1 MHASHSTPW
10 VEVEITSSTW
20 VEVEVTSFTS
30 HAGNSS
36 AEARNSLPSSRK
48 PLCEEARNSLPNNG
62 RGRTWDGRTGST
74 SVCSRTGNTFRMQQ
88 FRVRILRQSLQDP
101 AQPIREGNMSI

>member
-30 HAGNSS
+30 SAGSRSAEKLETHSPVAGNHS
-36 AEARNSLPSSRK
+36 AKKRETHSPITVGAGPGTAGPAALPDAAGPAALSGCSNSGEGYSGK
-48 PLCEEARNSLPNNG
+48 A
-62 RGRTWDGRTGST
+62 
-74 SVCSRTGNTFRMQQ
+74 SRTPHTLGR
-88 FRVRILRQSLQDP
+88 
-101 AQPIREGNMSI
+101 AAC